1 MTVGFLFWRML
12 DRSENHNKEHK
23 LWCTNDGGL
32 YLTAVLYCDLLGCMA
47 RTREDTKWSRP
58 YITFERPLLVEKKLN
73 NWINFSNYYW
83 EEWHLW
89 LYRYR
94 SLQAYVSN
102 DEQCSL
108 SSASSTFPNST
119 PKKKIEATSMIENSL
134 EIWPKVSMCVQSIK
148 KHTKKSN
155 KIIKIIVQKVV
166 HKIEQKF
173 IKKLSKKSS

>member
-1 MTVGFLFWRML
+1 MTVWFLFWRTL

-23 LWCTNDGGL
+23 LWCTND
-32 YLTAVLYCDLLGCMA
+32 TLYCNWLGCMA
-47 RTREDTKWSRP
+47 RTREDTKWSQP

-108 SSASSTFPNST
+108 SSSSSTISNST
-119 PKKKIEATSMIENSL
+119 PKKDRSYFDLKAHL
-134 EIWPKVSMCVQSIK
+134 EIWPKVLCFSQSIK
-148 KHTKKSN
+148 KAYKN
-155 KIIKIIVQKVV
+155 V
-166 HKIEQKF
+166 EQNHQ
-173 IKKLSKKSS
+173 SG